1 MPESDDPYLNVPEF
15 LRKNRM
21 AESGDNETFDDIQK
35 ELDKFDSKKLP
46 GMGDEGGA
54 EEFAGILDEGN
65 NANNIKVDNWEH
77 RSSGMVCETCMWF
90 ARKVKKDGSE
100 SVLGRCRKRAPSG
113 KGWVPV
119 YRSDWCGDHR
129 LDENIV

>member
-1 MPESDDPYLNVPEF
+1 MPERDDPYLNVPEF

-35 ELDKFDSKKLP
+35 ELDNFDKNSAGVRAEGVITSDRPKSI
-46 GMGDEGGA
+46 GD
-54 EEFAGILDEGN
+54 IPP
-65 NANNIKVDNWEH
+65 VDNWEH
-77 RSSGMVCETCMWF
+77 RSSGMICETCMWF
-90 ARKVKKDGSE
+90 AKKMKKDGSE
-100 SVLGRCRKRAPSG
+100 SILGRCRKRAPSD